1 MTKSAFRGYLALLV
15 VLVLF
20 SLSPFAFFGGLIVV
34 AALFVPLMF
43 IVKALGGE
51 VSGHTVDGLV
61 AMTFTGFSVVLALI
75 AFWLL
80 YRAAD
85 RADKGDDHG
94 ARRVTAASISLLT
107 APVVIYLCYNALP
120 GI

>member
-1 MTKSAFRGYLALLV
+1 MTKSAFRGYLVLLV
-15 VLVLF
+15 ALVLF

-34 AALFVPLMF
+34 AALFVPFMVL
-43 IVKALGGE
+43 VRALGGE
-51 VSGHTVDGLV
+51 VSGQTVDGLV
-61 AMTFTGFSVVLALI
+61 AMAFTGFTVLLALI

-85 RADKGDDHG
+85 RADKGDDNG
-94 ARRVTAASISLLT
+94 ARRMSATSLLFLT
-107 APVVIYLCYNALP
+107 APLVIYFCYNALP